1 MYKLYRKW
9 QLTYKLANKN
19 NATTRI
25 INGEEEILLA
35 GLILLLLGAVGGA
48 VIIGFEVVVVVA
60 TGLRSQGVP
69 SVIQIKTL
77 ENVLKPTATLIIFI
91 IQYKL
96 LFIFEIK

>member
-48 VIIGFEVVVVVA
+48 VIIGFEVVVVA